1 MDPRFFPWHKDLVRK
16 LFVLYDPFKRRL
28 KVWPGLNN
36 LGGWACVLKVSWLHF
51 SSYRLL
57 IQVESSQSTD
67 LTQVACSFFVM
78 LNSFEVFIW
87 KPYSKFLSFSS
98 FCLDYHFIFR
108 LRFFISLLV
117 LTYTYHCASYNNS
130 KRSNPAWIKFNK
142 AEFRR
147 SPTLSLFLFSQLF
160 LLSSFIDAFI
170 YYFWVEKGFKLR
182 YFFICNQKLISF
194 VS

>member
-1 MDPRFFPWHKDLVRK
+1 MDPRFFPWHNDLIRK

-51 SSYRLL
+51 SSYRPLT
-57 IQVESSQSTD
+57 QVESSQSTD
-67 LTQVACSFFVM
+67 LTQVACSCFCDVKVIWSFHIKTIFQIPAFF
-78 LNSFEVFIW
+78 F
-87 KPYSKFLSFSS
+87 FL
-98 FCLDYHFIFR
+98 LGLPLYLG
-108 LRFFISLLV
+108 LRFFFSLLV

-130 KRSNPAWIKFNK
+130 KRSNPAWTKFNK

-160 LLSSFIDAFI
+160 LLSSFIDVFI
-170 YYFWVEKGFKLR
+170 YYF
-182 YFFICNQKLISF
+182 
-194 VS
+194 